1 MPCRVVVEGDLVT
14 LHVTLGDPRSRTGAR
29 EFPEVF
35 EPTEGSHAVGQLG
48 GQSEA
53 GQAKEADAEQ
63 ETAAEAKQTLKELE
77 DELTDEARRLL
88 ASEDVEVTLTWK
100 RGSLEVAALI
110 ACGKIVAD
118 VGAFLTGVREIR
130 ALVPQRIR
138 ERISAW
144 LGRDVALRRVRLE
157 METGMLRGKAEKES
171 AADGDSES
179 RPFSVTAL
187 RSYAALSL
195 AVLVVVALLVGGVA
209 LLI

>member
-1 MPCRVVVEGDLVT
+1 MPCRVVVEGDLVR
-14 LHVTLGDPRSRTGAR
+14 LHVTLGDPRARTEAR
-29 EFPEVF
+29 EFPEIW
-35 EPTEGSHAVGQLG
+35 EPTEGSEPPRQPS
-48 GQSEA
+48 GQSA
-53 GQAKEADAEQ
+53 ARQAKEADEQ
-63 ETAAEAKQTLKELE
+63 ERAAEAEQTLKELE
-77 DELTDEARRLL
+77 DELTDEVRRLL

-138 ERISAW
+138 DRISAW
-144 LGRDVALRRVRLE
+144 LGRDVALRGVRLE
-157 METGMLRGKAEKES
+157 METGLLRGKAEKQS

-179 RPFSVTAL
+179 RPFSIGAL
-187 RSYAALSL
+187 AAYAGLSL
-195 AVLVVVALLVGGVA
+195 AVLVIVALLVVGGLA